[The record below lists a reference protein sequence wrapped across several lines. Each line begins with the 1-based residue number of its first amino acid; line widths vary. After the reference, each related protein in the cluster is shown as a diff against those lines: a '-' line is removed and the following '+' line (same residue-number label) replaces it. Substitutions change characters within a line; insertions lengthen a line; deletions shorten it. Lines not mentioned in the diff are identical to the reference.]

1 MASSHNDLAAKLNRA
16 NALLFKIR
24 DYVNQKVLR
33 FIYFAIFDSLFN
45 YDNLIWAQR
54 IIILTK
60 KSHQTNIISASK
72 LSFRSFFQKNNVLK
86 FSDKNMINN
95 ILFISQAL
103 NNIIP
108 PIFKNWLQFCYN
120 THKYCTTS
128 SVKGHLH
135 KKIFQDE

>member
-1 MASSHNDLAAKLNRA
+1 MTILDGLNELLYLQKKAIRLISFQPQNSHSGL
-16 NALLFKIR
+16 
-24 DYVNQKVLR
+24 
-33 FIYFAIFDSLFN
+33 
-45 YDNLIWAQR
+45 
-54 IIILTK
+54 
-60 KSHQTNIISASK
+60 
-72 LSFRSFFQKNNVLK
+72 FFQKNNVLK